1 MGMHRARTPQAMTR
15 VPMKAGTPNQL
26 YEWSVPARGR
36 IVYAGSPCS
45 PRGICTAHRRH
56 MVPHSSGREEL
67 LRTPQRQ
74 CSLYLT
80 ASCADLRV
88 ATAGAEGGALV
99 IAGAEPPQNFWALL
113 TCEFTRFTYE
123 ISMKEE
129 EMRRARTA
137 DT

>member
-1 MGMHRARTPQAMTR
+1 
-15 VPMKAGTPNQL
+15 
-26 YEWSVPARGR
+26 
-36 IVYAGSPCS
+36 
-45 PRGICTAHRRH
+45 

-99 IAGAEPPQNFWALL
+99 IAGAEPPENFWHLGPFDPVNSHDLL
-113 TCEFTRFTYE
+113 MKFR
-123 ISMKEE
+123 MKE
-129 EMRRARTA
+129 
-137 DT
+137 